1 MPDMHKKGARGERAA
16 EKFLISKSFRLI
28 ERNYRYGRGE
38 IDLIFDDHG
47 IIVFVEVKARSS
59 DVYGEPEDSITPRKR
74 KQIRK
79 VAEAY
84 LWEKNITD
92 TECRFDVVA
101 IKWDGD
107 KEIINYFENA
117 F

>member
-1 MPDMHKKGARGERAA
+1 MQNTHSKGESGERVA
-16 EKFLISKSFRLI
+16 EKFLTEKGFRLI
-28 ERNYRYGRGE
+28 ERNYRYERGE

-47 IIVFVEVKARSS
+47 ILVFVEVKTRRSET
-59 DVYGEPEDSITPRKR
+59 YGEPEDAITPRKR
-74 KQIRK
+74 RQIRK

-84 LWEKNITD
+84 LWVKNIKD

-101 IKWDGD
+101 IKWESG
-107 KEIINYFENA
+107 KAKINYIPNA

>member
-1 MPDMHKKGARGERAA
+1 MQDLHQKGISGEKIA
-16 EKFLISKSFRLI
+16 EKFLISKGFRLI
-28 ERNYRYGRGE
+28 ERNYRFERGE

-47 IIVFVEVKARSS
+47 IMVFVEVKSRSS
-59 DVYGEPEDSITPRKR
+59 DTYGEPEDSITPRKR

-79 VAEAY
+79 VAGAY
-84 LWEKNITD
+84 LWEKNIKD

-101 IKWDGD
+101 IKRDGA
-107 KEIINYFENA
+107 KETINYYENA

>member
-1 MPDMHKKGARGERAA
+1 MQNTHSKGESGERVA
-16 EKFLISKSFRLI
+16 EKFLTEKDFRLI
-28 ERNYRYGRGE
+28 ERNYRYERGE

-47 IIVFVEVKARSS
+47 ILVFVEVKTRSS
-59 DVYGEPEDSITPRKR
+59 DAYGEPEDSITPRKR
-74 KQIRK
+74 RQIRK

-84 LWEKNITD
+84 LWEKNIKD

-101 IKWDGD
+101 IKRDGM
-107 KEIINYFENA
+107 KETINYYKNA